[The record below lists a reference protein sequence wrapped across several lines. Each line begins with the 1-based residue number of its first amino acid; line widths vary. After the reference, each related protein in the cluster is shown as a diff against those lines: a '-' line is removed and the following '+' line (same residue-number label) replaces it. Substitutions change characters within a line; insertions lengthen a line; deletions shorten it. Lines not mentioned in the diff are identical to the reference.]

1 MPEPTRYLSPEDR
14 LSLIPVHAVWELT
27 LACDLKC
34 RHCGSRAGKTRS
46 DELTTDECLN
56 LVRQLARLGTRE
68 VTLIGGEAYLRRD
81 WLKII
86 HEIREQGMDCGLQSG
101 GLHLNEDR
109 VKAAAEA
116 GLQALGVSVDGLS
129 EVHDDLRGVEGSFD
143 AAFKALH
150 WAKKYGIESGVNT
163 QITSLVIP
171 QLPELMELIIA
182 SGAKGWQ
189 VQLTVAMGRAAA
201 HPEL

>member
-1 MPEPTRYLSPEDR
+1 MAEPSRYLSSEDR
-14 LSLIPVHAVWELT
+14 SALTPVHAVWELT

-34 RHCGSRAGKTRS
+34 QHCGSRAGKRRS
-46 DELTTDECLN
+46 EELTTNECLN

-101 GLHLNEDR
+101 GLHLTEDR
-109 VKAAAEA
+109 VKSAVEA
-116 GLQALGVSVDGLS
+116 GLQALGVSLDGLS
-129 EVHDDLRGVEGSFD
+129 EVHDDLRGVAGSFD

-171 QLPELMELIIA
+171 QLPELMDLIIA

-189 VQLTVAMGRAAA
+189 VQLTVAMGRAAD
-201 HPEL
+201 HP